1 MYIASEI
8 SFLHFMGLPLSH
20 QIFIYYSIIEMR
32 PVTFLLLAV
41 GFLLILLIISAIAR
55 TDGFITGSSPYI
67 LSGMGMSDATGM
79 GGLGKS
85 ERRSYCQ
92 KCCDSGP
99 MTCDPAYQCG
109 DC

>member
-1 MYIASEI
+1 MRAAA
-8 SFLHFMGLPLSH
+8 FL
-20 QIFIYYSIIEMR
+20 IDAI
-32 PVTFLLLAV
+32 V
-41 GFLLILLIISAIAR
+41 FLLILLIISTMTR

-67 LSGMGMSDATGM
+67 LLTGMGMSDSTGM

-109 DC
+109 DCDL

>member
-1 MYIASEI
+1 
-8 SFLHFMGLPLSH
+8 
-20 QIFIYYSIIEMR
+20 MR
-32 PVTFLLLAV
+32 PVSFLINAIV
-41 GFLLILLIISAIAR
+41 ILLILLTISAVMR

-67 LSGMGMSDATGM
+67 LLSGMGMSDSTGM
-79 GGLGKS
+79 SDSGKS

-99 MTCDPAYQCG
+99 MTCDPAYKCG

>member
-1 MYIASEI
+1 
-8 SFLHFMGLPLSH
+8 MGLPLSY
-20 QIFIYYSIIEMR
+20 QIFIYYSIIEMGSAN
-32 PVTFLLLAV
+32 FLIAAIF
-41 GFLLILLIISAIAR
+41 FLLILLAISAVTR

-67 LSGMGMSDATGM
+67 LLTGMGMSDSTGM
-79 GGLGKS
+79 GDLGKS

>member
-1 MYIASEI
+1 
-8 SFLHFMGLPLSH
+8 
-20 QIFIYYSIIEMR
+20 MR
-32 PVTFLLLAV
+32 PAAFLIDAIV
-41 GFLLILLIISAIAR
+41 ILLILLVISMVLR

-67 LSGMGMSDATGM
+67 LAGMGMSDSTGM

-109 DC
+109 DCGLQMVMG

>member
-1 MYIASEI
+1 MRAYV
-8 SFLHFMGLPLSH
+8 FLIGTIL
-20 QIFIYYSIIEMR
+20 
-32 PVTFLLLAV
+32 VLLVILA
-41 GFLLILLIISAIAR
+41 ISAVMRA
-55 TDGFITGSSPYI
+55 DSFITGSSPYI
-67 LSGMGMSDATGM
+67 LTGMGMSDSTGM

-99 MTCDPAYQCG
+99 MTCDPAYKCG

>member
-1 MYIASEI
+1 
-8 SFLHFMGLPLSH
+8 
-20 QIFIYYSIIEMR
+20 MR
-32 PVTFLLLAV
+32 PATFLIVAIV
-41 GFLLILLIISAIAR
+41 ILLILLTISAIMR

-67 LSGMGMSDATGM
+67 LLSGMGMSDSTGM
-79 GGLGKS
+79 GDLGKS